1 MARKEDKLRPYRVDY
16 FDIEEMKD
24 NDLALVKSVIV
35 RAVTAT
41 EAIYHNSIAQEGR
54 IIIRSAR
61 FYKTLTHKK
70 DIYKAVE
77 DLFSANKAI
86 TIMEAVEAYRAKKA
100 APPVGTV
107 INLSVTPQPVVMG
120 APESGP
126 TSPATVAAVA
136 DLNGMLAHDAHEQT
150 MDTFVP
156 QLSSGVTTPQL
167 QAAVGT
173 KEPFIVRTGDGTLG
187 MLDPSGTN
195 AAQSTLPRVPHWAGC
210 ACAVCNKVEAY
221 PLWAKITVF
230 GGVLLLVV
238 KLVMFLLHR

>member
-100 APPVGTV
+100 APPAPPAPPAPVMTPVPQAPVPTPEQAGT
-107 INLSVTPQPVVMG
+107 
-120 APESGP
+120 GP
-126 TSPATVAAVA
+126 DSPATVAVVA
-136 DLNGMLAHDAHEQT
+136 DLNGMLQHDAHEQT

-156 QLSSGVTTPQL
+156 TAIPEGKRVPDLTNALPVEPLIEPDQ
-167 QAAVGT
+167 AVGSAG
-173 KEPFIVRTGDGTLG
+173 R
-187 MLDPSGTN
+187 
-195 AAQSTLPRVPHWAGC
+195 PRIPHWYGC
-210 ACAVCNKVEAY
+210 SCAVCTPLTEIPLYIKVLMFSAA
-221 PLWAKITVF
+221 LALVI
-230 GGVLLLVV
+230 GVI
-238 KLVMFLLHR
+238 LHFCH

>member
-1 MARKEDKLRPYRVDY
+1 MDFYYHGWTRRSESVRSIPVPPKGYPMARKEDKLRPYRVDY

-86 TIMEAVEAYRAKKA
+86 TIMEAVEAYRAKKV
-100 APPVGTV
+100 APPAPPAPVMTPVPQAPVPTPEQAGT
-107 INLSVTPQPVVMG
+107 
-120 APESGP
+120 GP
-126 TSPATVAAVA
+126 DSPATVAVVA
-136 DLNGMLAHDAHEQT
+136 DLN
-150 MDTFVP
+150 
-156 QLSSGVTTPQL
+156 
-167 QAAVGT
+167 
-173 KEPFIVRTGDGTLG
+173 
-187 MLDPSGTN
+187 
-195 AAQSTLPRVPHWAGC
+195 
-210 ACAVCNKVEAY
+210 
-221 PLWAKITVF
+221 
-230 GGVLLLVV
+230 
-238 KLVMFLLHR
+238 